1 MPNRKSTAP
10 PAIAMIGG
18 SGLYAIEGL
27 EHVKE
32 VKVRTPFGS
41 PSDAIVT
48 GTLQGVRVA
57 FLSRHGRGHRLSPS
71 DINYRANIYAL
82 KSLGVTRVISVSAV
96 GSMREHIKPG
106 EIVVADQFIDLTK
119 RRASTFFEQGVVA
132 HVAFGQPI
140 CPQLAAV
147 LQKAGQEIG
156 AAIHSGGVYL
166 CIEGPQFSTQGESLL
181 YRRWGVEVI
190 GMTNMPEAKL
200 AREAELCYAT
210 LALVTDYDCWH
221 HSEAAVT
228 VEAILATLHHNVEM
242 AKRLLRKAVLSAGEP
257 RTCGCGNA
265 LDNAL
270 VTAPQSI
277 PGETRKR
284 LQLLIGRRLPSRKGG
299 TQGNG

>member
-1 MPNRKSTAP
+1 MPP
-10 PAIAMIGG
+10 PSIAMIGG
-18 SGLYAIEGL
+18 SGLYTMEGL
-27 EHVKE
+27 ERVKE

-48 GTLQGVRVA
+48 GTLRGVRVA

-96 GSMREHIKPG
+96 GSMKEHIKPG
-106 EIVVADQFIDLTK
+106 EIVVADQFVDLTK
-119 RRASTFFEQGVVA
+119 RRASTFFDQGVVA
-132 HVAFGQPI
+132 HVAFGEPI

-147 LQKAGQEIG
+147 LEKAGRDIG
-156 AAIHSGGVYL
+156 AAIHPGGVYL
-166 CIEGPQFSTQGESLL
+166 CIEGPQFSTRGESLL
-181 YRRWGVEVI
+181 YRRWGVDVI

-221 HSEAAVT
+221 HSAAAVT
-228 VEAILATLHHNVEM
+228 VEAILATLHQNVEM
-242 AKRLLRKAVLSAGEP
+242 AKRLLRTAVTRAAEP
-257 RTCGCGNA
+257 GTCGCANA
-265 LDNAL
+265 LDNAV

-277 PGETRKR
+277 PRETRKR
-284 LQLLIGRRLPSRKGG
+284 LHLLIGRRVSPRKGG
-299 TQGNG
+299 TKDNG